1 MSTENLATFQDVC
14 EDCFFGSY
22 NPDIKATIC
31 MKDNRVHRCTF
42 DCIDM
47 IPQKEVHER
56 AERLRRNINSMND
69 EQLLF
74 FFSVNIHSNQH
85 GPRPIR

>member
-22 NPDIKATIC
+22 NSNIKATIC
-31 MKDNRVHRCTF
+31 MKDNKVHRGAF
-42 DCIDM
+42 DCTDM

-74 FFSVNIHSNQH
+74 FFSVNIHSN
-85 GPRPIR
+85 